1 MIKKDALTSKTTY
14 LTARQFMAR
23 YVILTYSII
32 PRDKKLTH
40 VKGWK
45 DVPNS
50 TQYNESISFK
60 NNIKTSDTQTAKL
73 ILDTRDK
80 TVVKNGFP
88 EDVPY
93 DKAMDYLRKHYP
105 NYFPAA

>member
-1 MIKKDALTSKTTY
+1 
-14 LTARQFMAR
+14 MAR
-23 YVILTYSII
+23 YVILTYTTI
-32 PRDKKLTH
+32 PRNKKTTQI
-40 VKGWK
+40 KGWR
-45 DVPNS
+45 DMPNA

-60 NNIKTSDTQTAKL
+60 NNVKTNDIQISKL

-93 DKAMDYLRKHYP
+93 DKAMEYLRKHYP